1 MIEYKG
7 YKFAKDGTAYL
18 LNGKLI
24 ENGRVSINK
33 IWYNSIDIAKELY
46 KPIPKQTVVSKPVKV
61 LKTVKPTNWVH
72 GNKDKK
78 HSAEAKQL
86 MRTNKKLKPIIVNG
100 VKYASITEATQIL
113 GVNRSTIYRNI
124 KT

>member
-18 LNGKLI
+18 LNGQLI
-24 ENGRVSINK
+24 VNGRVSIDK
-33 IWYNSIDIAKELY
+33 IWHNSIDIAKELY
-46 KPIPKQTVVSKPVKV
+46 KPIPKQTVVNKPVQV
-61 LKTVKPTNWVH
+61 LKTVKPTNWIH

-78 HSAEAKQL
+78 HTDKSKEL
-86 MRTNKKLKPIIVNG
+86 MRTNKKLKPIIINNIR
-100 VKYASITEATQIL
+100 YASITEATQIL